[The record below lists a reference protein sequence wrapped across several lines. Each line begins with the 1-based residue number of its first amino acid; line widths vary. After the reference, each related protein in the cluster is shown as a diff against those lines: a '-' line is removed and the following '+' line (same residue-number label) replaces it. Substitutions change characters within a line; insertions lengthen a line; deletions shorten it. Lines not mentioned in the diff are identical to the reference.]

1 MHHVTGKLARVGD
14 AVVVLLRRR
23 MGGRR
28 GGGFRTAVGLP
39 ASLVRLLRLS
49 PVVHLCPSSRAR
61 LILCAGCGP
70 QARATIAISWACA
83 PLGSKTPT
91 RYMVI
96 SRGRCRLCPIGGTR
110 CHGYYSP
117 ERGCSRNLPRRCFWH
132 RRLVPAQ
139 ACPTGST
146 RQAGSGATAR
156 PVPTR
161 AVAPPP
167 TRRKRRTTAT
177 RPISQAFRPNQRRPR
192 RRTNSNRSQIL

>member
-1 MHHVTGKLARVGD
+1 QPAQQIHEGTCEIERVEWLAAEFRSLVAQEVAEQALRLDTDMHHVTGKLARVGD

-96 SRGRCRLCPIGGTR
+96 SRGR
-110 CHGYYSP
+110 
-117 ERGCSRNLPRRCFWH
+117 
-132 RRLVPAQ
+132 
-139 ACPTGST
+139 
-146 RQAGSGATAR
+146 
-156 PVPTR
+156 
-161 AVAPPP
+161 
-167 TRRKRRTTAT
+167 
-177 RPISQAFRPNQRRPR
+177 
-192 RRTNSNRSQIL
+192 